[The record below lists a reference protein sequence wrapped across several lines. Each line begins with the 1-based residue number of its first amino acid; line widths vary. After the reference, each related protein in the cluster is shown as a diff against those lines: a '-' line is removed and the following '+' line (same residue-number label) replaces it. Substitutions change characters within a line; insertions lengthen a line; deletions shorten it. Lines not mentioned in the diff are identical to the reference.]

1 MNENKTDQLRSGN
14 STCCAST
21 NISRKN
27 MQAEVVA
34 KIFSL
39 DKQYRT
45 KVIPPRKK
53 RLFHRERNFKVDY
66 E

>member
-1 MNENKTDQLRSGN
+1 MDHNTSCTHINV
-14 STCCAST
+14 
-21 NISRKN
+21 SRKHI
-27 MQAEVVA
+27 QAEVVA